1 MGISVSDEDASSIIK
16 VESTLKKESAF
27 QKAVI

>member
-1 MGISVSDEDASSIIK
+1 MGISVSDEGVASIISI
-16 VESTLKKESAF
+16 ESTPKKESVF